1 MLYDEKMK
9 ENQNK
14 KLYPPRP
21 ILQLNEKIYKFSN
34 LQFVYLIIGSPLLT
48 IFIYYFLK
56 LRFNYWIYELTSMQ
70 ISFFLNSFFN
80 LNSEV
85 IIYTDHNIFPTI
97 FIPNHPF
104 EGSYA
109 ISTNCIAAHIFSIM
123 IGIIL
128 FIPSSKES
136 LNKRNFI
143 WRKIKTLIVTVVGI
157 YILNIFRIVFLLFFN
172 FKGIPFE
179 FIHESLFFLSAV
191 IGALFV
197 VIVLKNWLPELFIS
211 IYYIFFLISQK
222 KKNQ

>member
-9 ENQNK
+9 ENQYNH
-14 KLYPPRP
+14 YSHPRP
-21 ILQLNEKIYKFSN
+21 TLQLNEKTYKFSN
-34 LQFVYLIIGSPLLT
+34 LQFVYLIIGSPLLS
-48 IFIYYFLK
+48 IFIYYFLR
-56 LRFNYWIYELTSMQ
+56 LQINYWIYELTSIQ
-70 ISFFLNSFFN
+70 ISFFLNLFFN

-85 IIYTDHNIFPTI
+85 IIYADHNTFPTI
-97 FIPNHPF
+97 YIPNHPF

-109 ISTNCIAAHIFSIM
+109 ITTNCIAAHIFSIM

-128 FIPSSKES
+128 FIPSSQES
-136 LNKRNFI
+136 LSKRNFI
-143 WRKIKTLIVTVVGI
+143 WRKIKTLIISVVGI
-157 YILNIFRIVFLLFFN
+157 YILNIFRIVFLLYFN

-211 IYYIFFLISQK
+211 IYYIFCLASQK
-222 KKNQ
+222 RKNQ